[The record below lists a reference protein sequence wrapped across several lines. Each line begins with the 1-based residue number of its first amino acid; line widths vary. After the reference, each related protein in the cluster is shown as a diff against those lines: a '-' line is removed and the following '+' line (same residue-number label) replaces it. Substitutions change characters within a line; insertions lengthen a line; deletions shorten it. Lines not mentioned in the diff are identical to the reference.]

1 MDNTAQHTSQAAIH
15 FDSTGFRHIHAI
27 RRSLTKL
34 TSFCK
39 LILPA
44 LGIALMIFVGLQFIR
59 PKLSDP
65 PVTAEIVAPPE
76 VKAIFKHSC
85 YSCHSN
91 ETKLPWFDQMVP
103 AYWIV
108 SSDVQRARAHL
119 NFSEIAALPEEQQR
133 LALFDAFNQ
142 IRLGAMPLP
151 SYRMVHPNSTVT
163 PEQLDTL
170 RKYLTTLSEDPQIAT
185 SSQVAAAE
193 REYLRWV
200 DGSGAIHTVQSTLEG
215 VPFHPEY
222 KTWKQIGSTERVEN
236 HTIRVVLG
244 NDLAVKAIAD
254 NHINPWPDGAMIGKV
269 TWHEKRDPSRMIG
282 PGQFVQ
288 VELMIRDSK
297 KYQTT
302 AGWGWG
308 RWIGT
313 DLKPDGHTADFAS
326 THCVDCHHAVRRNDY
341 VFTMPI
347 NAQQG
352 GAK

>member
-1 MDNTAQHTSQAAIH
+1 LQA
-15 FDSTGFRHIHAI
+15 FGVT
-27 RRSLTKL
+27 L
-34 TSFCK
+34 
-39 LILPA
+39 LIL
-44 LGIALMIFVGLQFIR
+44 IGLQFIR
-59 PKLSDP
+59 PKLNDP

-76 VKAIFKHSC
+76 VKSIFKHSC

-91 ETKLPWFDQMVP
+91 ETKLQWFDQMVP

-108 SSDVQRARAHL
+108 SNNVRRARAHL

-133 LALFDAFNQ
+133 LTQFDAFNQ
-142 IRLGAMPLP
+142 IQLGAMPLP
-151 SYRMVHPNSTVT
+151 SYRMVHRNSAVT

-170 RKYLTTLSEDPQIAT
+170 RKYLTTLSEEQQSAT
-185 SSQVAAAE
+185 SSHVEAAD
-193 REYLRWV
+193 REYVRWV
-200 DGSGAIHTVQSTLEG
+200 DNSGTAHAVESTLAG
-215 VPFHPEY
+215 ISFHPEY
-222 KTWKQIGSTERVEN
+222 KTWRQIGSTERIEN

-244 NDLAVKAIAD
+244 NDLAIRAIAD
-254 NHINPWPDGAMIGKV
+254 NHINPWPNGAMIGKV
-269 TWHEKRDPSRMIG
+269 TWHEQRKPNG
-282 PGQFVQ
+282 VVVPGEFVQ
-288 VELMIRDSK
+288 VEFMIRDST
-297 KYQTT
+297 KYRAT

-326 THCVDCHHAVRRNDY
+326 THCVDCHHAVQRNDY

>member
-1 MDNTAQHTSQAAIH
+1 MKPMWLYRRILQASGVI
-15 FDSTGFRHIHAI
+15 
-27 RRSLTKL
+27 L
-34 TSFCK
+34 
-39 LILPA
+39 LILI
-44 LGIALMIFVGLQFIR
+44 GVQFIR
-59 PKLSDP
+59 PKLNDP
-65 PVTAEIVAPPE
+65 PVTAEIVAPLE
-76 VKAIFKHSC
+76 VKSIFRHSC

-91 ETKLPWFDQMVP
+91 ETKLTWFDQMVP

-108 SSDVQRARAHL
+108 SYDVRRARAHL
-119 NFSEIAALPEEQQR
+119 NFSEIAALTEEQQR

-142 IRLGAMPLP
+142 IQLGAMPLP
-151 SYRMVHPNSTVT
+151 SYQMMHRNSAVT

-170 RKYLTTLSEDPQIAT
+170 RKYLTTLSGEQQGAA
-185 SSQVAAAE
+185 SSHVEAAD
-193 REYLRWV
+193 REYVRWV
-200 DGSGAIHTVQSTLEG
+200 DNSGAAHAVESTLAG
-215 VPFHPEY
+215 VSFHPEY

-269 TWHEKRDPSRMIG
+269 TWHEKRDPSGMIG

-326 THCVDCHHAVRRNDY
+326 THCVDCHHAVRRDDY

>member
-1 MDNTAQHTSQAAIH
+1 MAHERA
-15 FDSTGFRHIHAI
+15 
-27 RRSLTKL
+27 
-34 TSFCK
+34 SFYR
-39 LILPA
+39 LVLPA
-44 LGIALMIFVGLQFIR
+44 LGIALMIFVGLQFMR

-91 ETKLPWFDQMVP
+91 EIKLPWFDRSNG
-103 AYWIV
+103 AGLL
-108 SSDVQRARAHL
+108 DCFQRCPTGTCA
-119 NFSEIAALPEEQQR
+119 SELLRDCGTPGRQQR

-142 IRLGAMPLP
+142 FQLGAMPLP
-151 SYRMVHPNSTVT
+151 SYRMVHPNSAVT

-170 RKYLTTLSEDPQIAT
+170 RKYLTTLSGEPQIAT
-185 SSQVAAAE
+185 SSQVDAAD
-193 REYLRWV
+193 REYVRWV
-200 DGSGAIHTVQSTLEG
+200 DGSGAVHTVQSTLAG

-222 KTWKQIGSTERVEN
+222 ETWKQIGSTERIEN
-236 HTIRVVLG
+236 HTLRIVLG
-244 NDLAVKAIAD
+244 NDVAVKAIAGE
-254 NHINPWPDGAMIGKV
+254 HINPWPDGAMIGKV
-269 TWHEKRDPSRMIG
+269 TWHEQRDPSG
-282 PGQFVQ
+282 VVEPGQFVQ
-288 VELMIRDSK
+288 VEFMIRDST

-313 DLKPDGHTADFAS
+313 DLKPDGHTAGFAS

-347 NAQQG
+347 NVQLG